1 MKKITITVDDA
12 TLARLEILR
21 SYYWSNNSALIRKA
35 IYDLDKSIRG
45 NVDYYIFEDDCRAKH
60 PELFGGS

>member
-21 SYYWSNNSALIRKA
+21 SYYCPNTSALIRKA
-35 IYDLDKSIRG
+35 IRDLDKSIRG
-45 NVDYYIFEDDCRAKH
+45 NIDYYIFEDECRANH
-60 PELFGGS
+60 PELFGGV